1 MDFFPLAQSHP
12 AIACILYAALWAA
25 ISAAVL
31 WPFSLDR
38 VVNRRP
44 IVFAVIMLL
53 LLAES
58 IELLPLAV
66 PHFFES
72 RLGHSINAWTTTRE
86 AGGTLFSEPWL
97 ERWQETSDT
106 VFLWIS
112 FGGAVWGIV
121 NLCRRR
127 AWVWNSIAVAYVAL
141 TWFIALTH
149 ASPL

>member
-1 MDFFPLAQSHP
+1 MDFFGLPASHP
-12 AIACILYAALWAA
+12 AIACVLCGALWVAASAA
-25 ISAAVL
+25 IL
-31 WPFSLDR
+31 WPFSRARTLDR
-38 VVNRRP
+38 LPVVLT
-44 IVFAVIMLL
+44 VLMLL

-58 IELLPLAV
+58 VELFPLAA

-72 RLGHSINAWTTTRE
+72 RLGHSINAWTTTTE
-86 AGGTLFSEPWL
+86 AGGSLLSEPWL

-112 FGGAVWGIV
+112 FGGAVWAIV

-127 AWVWNSIAVAYVAL
+127 AWIWNSIAVAYVAL
-141 TWFIALTH
+141 SWFIALTH